1 MAQYDDTTKMLMD
14 IKEDVA
20 TTKAKVDS
28 IEDKLNQVD
37 NIEAKSDKALAKSIE
52 VEHEIGRVTQIQ
64 NWVICLS
71 TLVGVY
77 PSVKP
82 GAFFSIPISTSHK
95 AAYPK

>member
-20 TTKAKVDS
+20 ATKAKVDN

-64 NWVICLS
+64 NWVIGVLVS
-71 TLVGVY
+71 GVLVTLLVY
-77 PSVKP
+77 VAEK
-82 GAFFSIPISTSHK
+82 FL
-95 AAYPK
+95 